1 MKATLQSRRRRL
13 LHPAALGAVLA
24 AVGVAASCA
33 GSAGERVA
41 AQAGPYALT
50 AYLNPDPPKQN
61 GGGFHLEVRD
71 PSGTSVTDA
80 EISVGFF
87 MPAMGSMAEMRGN
100 LDVRSEGAGTYVAT
114 LDFPMTGSWR
124 LDVAISGRAGRGTA
138 SYRLTVGSKGL
149 RLEDSSGDVAG
160 GAQSR
165 TLTGGPYEP
174 AAYESLTRTLAAY
187 EEARAA
193 LAADDLG
200 RAAPAGTRAAEALGA
215 AVAASR
221 AGDTRA
227 AVMVEAQ
234 RTAQSLAGAA
244 DRQAARSAFG
254 ELTRALLILA
264 SVDARLSEGLGV
276 WACPMT
282 KTFPKWFQREGEKG
296 NPYMGQA
303 MPTCGD
309 ASDWAVAAPQD
320 PAEVLAHAQAAH
332 GAGEGDEVAYYT
344 CSMHPSVRS
353 ATPGTCPICGMD
365 LVPVTRQEAA
375 TATIRIDARRRQEIG
390 VKTERVTRQS
400 LSTEVRAVGRVV
412 FDETRLS
419 DVTLRI
425 GGWIG
430 RLDVNEPG
438 QYVREGQ
445 PLFTLYSP
453 NLYAAQQ
460 EFLTAANSQ
469 RTAAATAAPNRA
481 DYLVE
486 AARTRLRL
494 WDLSPAQIDQVAETG
509 RPIEYL
515 PILAPASG
523 YVVEKNVVA
532 GSAIRP
538 GERLFRI
545 AGIDQVWVEAEVYES
560 DLPVVAVG
568 QTATV
573 TLPYAPGQT
582 FTGKVSFIYPYLEG
596 ATRTARVRIALPNPK
611 LAIKPDMYAEV
622 TIQRN
627 LGERLT
633 VPEQAVLYAG
643 QRSFV
648 FLDLGEGRLRPNEVK
663 TGLVTGDRIEILSGL
678 APGDVIVTSGNFL
691 VAAEARLKLAME
703 QWR

>member
-1 MKATLQSRRRRL
+1 M
-13 LHPAALGAVLA
+13 
-24 AVGVAASCA
+24 AASCS
-33 GSAGERVA
+33 GSAGTPVE

-50 AYLNPDPPKQN
+50 AHLNPDPPKQN
-61 GGGFHLEVRD
+61 GGSLHVAVRD
-71 PSGTSVTDA
+71 GSGAHITGADV
-80 EISVGFF
+80 SVGYF

-100 LDVRSEGAGTYVAT
+100 LGVRPEDEGTYVAT

-124 LDVAISGRAGRGTA
+124 LDVAVSGAAGRGSA
-138 SYRLTVGSKGL
+138 SYRLTVGAKGL
-149 RLEDSSGDVAG
+149 TLEDSSGTPAG

-165 TLTGGPYEP
+165 TLTGGPYESG
-174 AAYESLTRTLAAY
+174 AYESLTRAFAAY

-193 LAADDLG
+193 LASDNLG
-200 RAAPAGTRAAEALGA
+200 TATPAGTRAAEALGA

-221 AGDTRA
+221 GDDPRA

-234 RTAQSLAGAA
+234 RTAQSIAAAA
-244 DRQAARSAFG
+244 DLERARSAFG
-254 ELTRALLILA
+254 ELTRTLLILA
-264 SVDARLSEGLGV
+264 SVDPRLSEGLGV

-282 KTFPKWFQREGEKG
+282 TTFPKWFQREGEKG

-309 ASDWAVAAPQD
+309 ASDWAVAAPESE
-320 PAEVLAHAQAAH
+320 AETLAHAQAAH

-344 CSMHPSVRS
+344 CSMHPSVQS
-353 ATPGTCPICGMD
+353 ATEGTCPICGMD

-375 TATIRIDARRRQEIG
+375 TATIRIDASRRQEIG
-390 VKTERVTRQS
+390 VRTERVTRQA
-400 LSTEVRAVGRVV
+400 LSTQVRAVGKVV

-438 QYVREGQ
+438 QHVRQGQ
-445 PLFTLYSP
+445 TLFTLYSP

-460 EFLTAANSQ
+460 EFLTAVSSQ
-469 RTAAATAAPNRA
+469 RTAAATAAPQRA

-494 WDLSPAQIDQVAETG
+494 WDLSQAQVDQVAETG
-509 RPIEYL
+509 KPIEYL

-532 GSAIRP
+532 GSSVRP
-538 GERLFRI
+538 GDRLFRI

-582 FTGKVSFIYPYLEG
+582 YTGRVSFIYPYLEG
-596 ATRTARVRIALPNPK
+596 ATRTARVRIALANPK

>member
-1 MKATLQSRRRRL
+1 MHTTQPKRRTRVAR
-13 LHPAALGAVLA
+13 AAIAGAVLVVVA
-24 AVGVAASCA
+24 AAASCSRSTGQPVEA
-33 GSAGERVA
+33 N
-41 AQAGPYALT
+41 AGPYALK

-61 GGGFHLEVRD
+61 GGGFHLAVRD
-71 PSGTSVTDA
+71 ANGSPITDA
-80 EISVGFF
+80 DVTVGYF

-100 LDVRSEGAGTYVAT
+100 LDVRPEGAGTYVAT

-124 LDVAISGRAGRGTA
+124 LDLAISGTAGRGSA
-138 SYRLTVGSKGL
+138 SYRLTVGAKGL
-149 RLEDSSGDVAG
+149 TLEDSSGAAA

-165 TLTGGPYEP
+165 TLSGGPYEP
-174 AAYESLTRTLAAY
+174 GAYERLTRAFAAY

-193 LAADDLG
+193 LASDDLG
-200 RAAPAGTRAAEALGA
+200 TATQAGTRAAEALGA

-221 AGDTRA
+221 GDDPRA

-234 RTAQSLAGAA
+234 RTAQSIAAA
-244 DRQAARSAFG
+244 DDLEPARSSFG
-254 ELTRALLILA
+254 ELTRTLLILA
-264 SVDARLSEGLGV
+264 SVDPRLSDGLGV

-282 KTFPKWFQREGEKG
+282 KTFPKWFQREGVKG

-309 ASDWAVAAPQD
+309 ASNWAVAAPESE
-320 PAEVLAHAQAAH
+320 AETLAHAQAAH
-332 GAGEGDEVAYYT
+332 GAAQGDEVAYYT
-344 CSMHPSVRS
+344 CSMHPSVQS
-353 ATPGTCPICGMD
+353 ATDGTCPICGMD
-365 LVPVTRQEAA
+365 LVPVTTQEAA
-375 TATIRIDARRRQEIG
+375 TATIRIDASRRQEIG
-390 VKTERVTRQS
+390 VKTERVMRQA
-400 LSTEVRAVGRVV
+400 LSTQVRAVGKVV

-425 GGWIG
+425 GGYIG
-430 RLDVNEPG
+430 RLEVNEPG

-445 PLFTLYSP
+445 TLFTLYSP

-460 EFLTAANSQ
+460 EFLTAVNSQ
-469 RTAAATAAPNRA
+469 RTAAATAAPSRA

-494 WDLSPAQIDQVAETG
+494 WDLSPEQIDQVAETG
-509 RPIEYL
+509 KPIEYL
-515 PILAPASG
+515 PILAHASG

-532 GSAIRP
+532 GSAVQP

-545 AGIDQVWVEAEVYES
+545 GGIDRVWVEAEVYES

-582 FTGKVSFIYPYLEG
+582 YTGRVSFIYPYLQG
-596 ATRTARVRIALPNPK
+596 ATRTARVRVALPNPK

-622 TIQRN
+622 AIQRN

-648 FLDLGEGRLRPNEVK
+648 FLDLGDGRLRPNEVK
-663 TGLVTGDRIEILSGL
+663 TGLVTGDGIEILSGL